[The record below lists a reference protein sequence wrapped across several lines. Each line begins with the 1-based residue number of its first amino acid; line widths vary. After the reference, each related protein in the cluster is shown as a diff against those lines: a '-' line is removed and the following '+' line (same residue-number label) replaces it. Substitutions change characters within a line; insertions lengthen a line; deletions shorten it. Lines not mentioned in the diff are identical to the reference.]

1 MSIALIF
8 NQKPTEEWQLK
19 LQELLPE
26 TKVEVYPNISVSEE
40 EFLDK
45 KNYKHINLL
54 FLSNFLEEKGINVF
68 FEAIREINKRGI
80 LINVKI
86 AGNKVA
92 NNNIDNYLKE
102 LTFRK

>member
-1 MSIALIF
+1 MLE
-8 NQKPTEEWQLK
+8 N
-19 LQELLPE
+19 LPKTIE
-26 TKVEVYPNISVSEE
+26 IIKNISVSEE

-102 LTFRK
+102 LTFIEYCGVVKELKKK

>member
-1 MSIALIF
+1 MSKSLRKNFDPFLPQERIF
-8 NQKPTEEWQLK
+8 
-19 LQELLPE
+19 ELFNFFE
-26 TKVEVYPNISVSEE
+26 KNISVSEE

-92 NNNIDNYLKE
+92 NNNIDNY
-102 LTFRK
+102 